1 MFKKFLSGLCAM
13 FMVATSMQSAFAL
26 TPTLVWANLINS
38 YNVAVTG
45 GDPGFYEPSKGQIL
59 TVSTTFDTT
68 TFAADLAK
76 SIGYVKIF
84 QGNKIIKTLSTWDL
98 TLGGSLPD
106 LSNLT
111 WDGKSIDNA
120 ADAESVC
127 GTAGDVCPDGDY
139 AVQIYVEAPHD
150 ATITLQEDA
159 WDYIGIH
166 PNLQVTNLAT
176 TLTSFNPYSQTSDLS
191 FTLSNTG
198 FVTVEV
204 LDVVN
209 GDYVVKNTLINN
221 KSLTAGDYTKTQEP
235 TLSWNGKD
243 SSGNI
248 LPNKQYTVRTTTKET
263 SSGVNLS
270 NSYITVTV
278 NAPTTLSVTAF
289 TATPASFDP
298 STSGSNEDLTT
309 TYTLAAPA
317 DSVVVEI
324 KDSFNTVVKSFT
336 AGTTAEKTTASFA
349 WDGQY
354 AGHLVE
360 PGTYTVILTAAKT
373 GEVNLVQT
381 KTVTV
386 AYNNG
391 SKPAFD
397 NVAVTPVTFDPDVED
412 AIIAFRNTKDADV
425 TVQVRSATTVIR
437 TFSTYDRDSFNAN
450 QTHSISWNGKNDS
463 GSDVSLG
470 AYTVVIIGENLY
482 GVTKETKTVTVD
494 NSGGSVSSSNAHI
507 SDVSFSPSTKFDPAN
522 DEEMTVQF
530 DADQDLDSLVIEAT
544 RGTQTIELYN
554 ETSITKEN
562 NLEITWDGTD
572 ENGDYADAGSWR
584 IMLKSKKGS
593 TSLTASKSIELT
605 YEKPEISD
613 LYISKDKIDND
624 IGETTN
630 ILFRLKDDAKVD
642 LIIMNGGS
650 EDDTIEEDMEVVKN
664 TWYAVEWDGGNYDY
678 SDTVAV
684 KLVAKNA
691 VNDNVYDSAKVTVDL
706 AEETDSSSKSNV
718 TNDFISPVVTNG
730 SNEMTLGFDLEET
743 ADLTVTIHKGKSAT
757 GSIVATLLNNV
768 QDMQGGH
775 QELLWD
781 GKDKN
786 GKTLAKDFYTY
797 KIVSKAKSTET
808 ETGMFVVGTVGDLS
822 SSSSSNSSS
831 SNNGVSSNVTIVT
844 GNSNTDTTT
853 DTNDETTTD
862 TTTNGCEEFKDVK
875 SSSQY
880 CDAIAWVADNGIFSG
895 YNDGSFK
902 PYQTINRVEL
912 LKVVIE
918 AFGVSLEADDG
929 TTVGFNDVEKG
940 AWYMKYIKT
949 AKSKGIFSGDKGK
962 GTARPDAIINRA
974 EALKLIF
981 EAAKASGVTFT
992 ANGSNYSDV
1001 KAGVWYEL
1009 YASLANKFGMFDGS
1023 SLYPGSLMSRG
1034 EVAQALYR
1042 LMK

>member
-1 MFKKFLSGLCAM
+1 MFKKFLSGLCAV
-13 FMVATSMQSAFAL
+13 FMVAMSMQSAFADSAKVPASL
-26 TPTLVWANLINS
+26 FSGVPTLSITS
-38 YNVAVTG
+38 
-45 GDPGFYEPSKGQIL
+45 GDPLYFEPGKPQTLNISVGFTATAPYATDL
-59 TVSTTFDTT
+59 TTSTG
-68 TFAADLAK
+68 
-76 SIGYVKIF
+76 SVKVLNSA
-84 QGNKIIKTLSTWDL
+84 GKVIKTLSTWDL
-98 TLGGSLPD
+98 VATPGSLPD
-106 LSNLT
+106 LSTLT
-111 WDGKSIDNA
+111 WDGKSIDA
-120 ADAESVC
+120 TVDAQAVC
-127 GTAGDVCPDGDY
+127 GTLGAECPNGNYTVSAY
-139 AVQIYVEAPHD
+139 ALAPHD
-150 ATITLQEDA
+150 ATVSFED
-159 WDYIGIH
+159 
-166 PNLQVTNLAT
+166 TK
-176 TLTSFNPYSQTSDLS
+176 TSAFAIQPK
-191 FTLSNTG
+191 TLS
-198 FVTVEV
+198 
-204 LDVVN
+204 
-209 GDYVVKNTLINN
+209 
-221 KSLTAGDYTKTQEP
+221 LTT
-235 TLSWNGKD
+235 
-243 SSGNI
+243 
-248 LPNKQYTVRTTTKET
+248 
-263 SSGVNLS
+263 
-270 NSYITVTV
+270 
-278 NAPTTLSVTAF
+278 F

-309 TYTLAAPA
+309 TYTLAYPA
-317 DSVVVEI
+317 DSVVVEV
-324 KDSFNTVVKSFT
+324 KDSLNTVVKSFT
-336 AGTTAEKTTASFA
+336 AGTTAEKTTASFQ

-354 AGHLVE
+354 AGHLIE
-360 PGTYTVILTAAKT
+360 PGTYTVTLTATKT
-373 GEVNLVQT
+373 GEVNLVQS

-386 AYNNG
+386 AYNNS

-397 NVAVTPVTFDPDVED
+397 SISISPVTFDPDVED
-412 AIIAFRNTKDADV
+412 SIIAFRNTKDADL

-463 GSDVSLG
+463 GNDVSLG

-482 GVTKETKTVTVD
+482 GVTKETKTLTVD

-530 DADQDLDSLVIEAT
+530 DADQDLDSLVIEAV
-544 RGTQTIELYN
+544 RGTTVIELYN

-678 SDTVAV
+678 SDTVAI

-743 ADLTVTIHKGKSAT
+743 ADVTVTIHKGKSAT

-786 GKTLAKDFYTY
+786 GNTLAKDFYTY

-808 ETGMFVVGTVGDLS
+808 ETGMFVVGVVGDLS
-822 SSSSSNSSS
+822 SSSSSSSSS
-831 SNNGVSSNVTIVT
+831 SNDGVSSNVTIVT
-844 GNSNTDTTT
+844 GNTNTDTTT
-853 DTNDETTTD
+853 DTNDETTTPEPTVKD
-862 TTTNGCEEFKDVK
+862 CGGFDDVK

-895 YNDGSFK
+895 YADGSFK

-918 AFGVSLEADDG
+918 TFGVSLEADDG
-929 TTVGFNDVEKG
+929 TTLGFKDTEKG

-949 AKSKGIFSGDKGK
+949 AKNKGIFSGDKGK

-981 EAAKASGVTFT
+981 ETAKASGVTFT

-1023 SLYPGSLMSRG
+1023 SLYPESLMSRG
-1034 EVAQALYR
+1034 EVAQALYK